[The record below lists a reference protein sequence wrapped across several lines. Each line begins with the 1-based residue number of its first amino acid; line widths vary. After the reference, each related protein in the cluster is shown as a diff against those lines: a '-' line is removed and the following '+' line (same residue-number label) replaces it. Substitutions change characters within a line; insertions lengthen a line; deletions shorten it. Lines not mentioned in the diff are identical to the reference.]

1 MRSEG
6 REERRSVHTLQKSKV
21 GPFPELVAPKG
32 IDSKV
37 ESAKALRRLRPVTI
51 IYTPLIL
58 ALAILSFRSPHPAE
72 AFGFVI
78 LGILVYTPVEYLIHR
93 YLLHGVFPDEG
104 GPIARILHR
113 LFDASHADH
122 HARPWDGMYMNGHVD
137 TVWVAMVFV
146 PLSFLAPYYTLPL
159 FVATLFA
166 CYLFEEWLHY
176 AMHFKHYKN
185 RYFRYVR
192 SHHLYHHSRQGAGL
206 AYGMTSGMWDAVLGT
221 RDRQP
226 EQQMSPV
233 SGQGG

>member
-1 MRSEG
+1 
-6 REERRSVHTLQKSKV
+6 VHTLQKSKV
-21 GPFPELVAPKG
+21 GPFPELVTPKG

-37 ESAKALRRLRPVTI
+37 ESAKARRRLRPITI

-58 ALAILSFRSPHPAE
+58 LLAIFSFRSPHPAE

-78 LGILVYTPVEYLIHR
+78 LGIIVYTPVEYLIHR

-104 GPIARILHR
+104 GSIAHILHR
-113 LFDASHADH
+113 MFDGTHADH
-122 HARPWDGMYMNGHVD
+122 HARPWDGMYMNGYLD
-137 TVWVAMVFV
+137 TLWAAMVLV

-185 RYFRYVR
+185 RYFQYVR
-192 SHHLYHHSRQGAGL
+192 RHHLYHHSRQGAGL
-206 AYGMTSGMWDAVLGT
+206 AYGMTSGIWDVVLGT
-221 RDRQP
+221 RDRHP
-226 EQQMSPV
+226 EPPMSPI
-233 SGQGG
+233 SGPGGTPTHSSTS